1 MLFEPLIA
9 VSAHSSLGQKLQKLL
24 FAVVC
29 LAVVAFYFE
38 SIFRTYGAAKASAD
52 PAQLARAVML
62 APEDAGYHHLL
73 GRYLF
78 FTGQNTTA
86 ALEHYRRATELNPR
100 IAAVWLDLAQ
110 AYQARGESSSWQ
122 QALARALAIDSHTPD
137 VAWQAGQQQLAA
149 GQTLLALRQ
158 FQVVIAHDSTT
169 ARTAIDLAWRAT
181 HDPKLLLQ
189 EAIPVAAN
197 SRLQF
202 LNYMI
207 EHRERAGA
215 ALAWSEIVNLN
226 QRFAP
231 ELAVPYVDFLL
242 TSNDDAGGA
251 LAVWQ
256 FLQSLDPQFSTF
268 TQSGGIVNAGFEQ
281 PVLSAGLDWRST
293 PPAGV
298 SATIDVNNAY
308 KGTKSLAVV
317 LDGTP
322 IDDVGVFQY
331 LVLRPSTNYEFSAYV
346 RDESIA
352 GVGGLRFQISGQTS
366 TPYYTSGQLPE
377 SDSWEQVHGSF
388 RTPKQP
394 GAAILKIVCR
404 PARQHLRGR
413 FWIDELELIA
423 Q

>member
-1 MLFEPLIA
+1 
-9 VSAHSSLGQKLQKLL
+9 
-24 FAVVC
+24 
-29 LAVVAFYFE
+29 
-38 SIFRTYGAAKASAD
+38 
-52 PAQLARAVML
+52 
-62 APEDAGYHHLL
+62 
-73 GRYLF
+73 
-78 FTGQNTTA
+78 
-86 ALEHYRRATELNPR
+86 
-100 IAAVWLDLAQ
+100 
-110 AYQARGESSSWQ
+110 
-122 QALARALAIDSHTPD
+122 
-137 VAWQAGQQQLAA
+137 
-149 GQTLLALRQ
+149 
-158 FQVVIAHDSTT
+158 
-169 ARTAIDLAWRAT
+169 
-181 HDPKLLLQ
+181 LQ

-322 IDDVGVFQY
+322 IDDVGIFQY